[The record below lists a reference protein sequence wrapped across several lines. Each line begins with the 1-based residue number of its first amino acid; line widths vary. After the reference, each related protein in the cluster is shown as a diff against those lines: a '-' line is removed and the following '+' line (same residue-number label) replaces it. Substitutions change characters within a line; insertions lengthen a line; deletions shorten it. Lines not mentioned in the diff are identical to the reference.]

1 MGTARSK
8 DDLSSCAICGKPAVR
23 GAVVDAKRGVDP
35 FPFCSFRC
43 QTIDLGKW
51 LNQEYR
57 IPDASSEA
65 PSEGAPSGE
74 SDDD

>member
-8 DDLSSCAICGKPAVR
+8 DDLSTCAICGKPAVR
-23 GAVVDAKRGVDP
+23 GAVVDGKKHVDP

-51 LNQEYR
+51 LNEEYR
-57 IPDASSEA
+57 IPDADGGAS
-65 PSEGAPSGE
+65 APSGE